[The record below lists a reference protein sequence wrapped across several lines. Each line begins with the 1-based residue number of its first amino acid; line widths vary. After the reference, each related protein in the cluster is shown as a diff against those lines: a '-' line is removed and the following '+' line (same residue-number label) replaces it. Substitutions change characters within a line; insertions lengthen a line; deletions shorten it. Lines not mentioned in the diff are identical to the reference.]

1 MDTSYNESGVSWS
14 AVLAGAAAAAA
25 LSLILI
31 LLGFGLGLSAVSP
44 WQDSGVGMGTIG
56 ISTIIWLILIHVAA
70 SGLGG
75 YLAGRLRVK
84 WADVHTDE
92 VYFRDTAHG
101 LLTWAVSTL
110 LAAALVT
117 GTVAAAVT
125 GTAKLSAEL
134 AHATALA
141 SLERGEDGSPDPTA
155 YFVDDLLR
163 ADPDEEDRERAGEDV
178 RREVSVILLRALM
191 DDEPRAEDQQYL
203 AQVVARHTGLSQQE
217 AQARVTN
224 TLNRAEAARGTAME
238 AVDDARS
245 AAAATALWMFIALLC
260 GAFIASYTA
269 TIGGRQ
275 RDALPASAT
284 NRPAL

>member
-1 MDTSYNESGVSWS
+1 MDTTYNESGVSWS

-31 LLGFGLGLSAVSP
+31 LLGFGLGLSVVSP

-56 ISTIIWLILIHVAA
+56 VSTVIWLILIHIAA

-117 GTVAAAVT
+117 GSVAAAIT

-134 AHATALA
+134 ADAAALA
-141 SLERGEDGSPDPTA
+141 SLDRDAEGAPNPMA

-163 ADPDEEDRERAGEDV
+163 PDPEDDLERAGEDV
-178 RREVSVILLRALM
+178 RRELSVILFRALM
-191 DDEPRAEDQQYL
+191 DDEPRAEDRQYL

-224 TLNRAEAARGTAME
+224 TLNRAEGARQTAME
-238 AVDDARS
+238 ALDDARS
-245 AAAATALWMFIALLC
+245 AAAATALWLFIALLC
-260 GAFIASYTA
+260 GAFVASFLA

-275 RDALPASAT
+275 RDTLPAPTSS
-284 NRPAL
+284 RPAL